1 MEFDEKIGHQNH
13 VAAESAPVG
22 KRLDTNPSK
31 MQGRKELAM
40 HIEEA
45 INALPPYHKAV
56 IVMREIEGMS
66 YAEMATSMKVSKGTI
81 MSRLHHARQK
91 LQQSLR
97 EYLEGDM
104 VVK

>member
-1 MEFDEKIGHQNH
+1 MQTVRSFIVRLFNLFRKRRQDREFAEEMESH
-13 VAAESAPVG
+13 
-22 KRLDTNPSK
+22 
-31 MQGRKELAM
+31 LAM
-40 HIEEA
+40 HIEDA

-66 YAEMATSMKVSKGTI
+66 YAEMATTLKVSKGTI

-91 LQQSLR
+91 LQQSLSA
-97 EYLEGDM
+97 YLEGDM